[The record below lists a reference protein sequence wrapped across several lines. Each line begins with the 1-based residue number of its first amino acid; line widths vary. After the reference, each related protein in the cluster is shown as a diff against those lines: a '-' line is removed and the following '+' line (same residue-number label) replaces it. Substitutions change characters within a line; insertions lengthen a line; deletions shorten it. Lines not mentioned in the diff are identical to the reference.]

1 MAYISKHN
9 TRDGIKPIGSN
20 LHGTCS
26 TSASTAEK
34 SVSMSDF
41 DVLVEGV
48 TIHVYFSYS
57 NTAASP
63 QLKVGST
70 DAKPIRRN
78 GYSSVA
84 WDSGGVYSFTYHN
97 GYWYMNDQ
105 DAPPRRESSS
115 VYLNVPGNGQ
125 ASATVTVPTIEGYKF
140 VGIIGYRLMSSS
152 LHVYDLYPIDDT
164 RYYIGVENNFSAG
177 VAGTNYV
184 YLLYLPK

>member
-41 DVLVEGV
+41 NVLVEGV
-48 TIHVYFSYS
+48 TIHVYFSYTNS
-57 NTAASP
+57 AASP

-115 VYLNVPGNGQ
+115 VYLNVSGYGQ
-125 ASATVTVPTIEGYKF
+125 ASATVTVPTIEGYRF
-140 VGIIGYRLMSSS
+140 MGIIGHRLMASF
-152 LHVYDLYPIDDT
+152 LYAYNLYPIDDT
-164 RYYIGVENNFSAG
+164 SYYIGVQNNSSTGA
-177 VAGTNYV
+177 AGTNYV

>member
-26 TSASTAEK
+26 TSASTAVK

-41 DVLVEGV
+41 NVLVEGV
-48 TIHVYFSYS
+48 TIHVYFSS
-57 NTAASP
+57 TNSAASP

-84 WDSGGVYSFTYHN
+84 WDSGGVYSFTYHS
-97 GYWYMNDQ
+97 GYWVMNDQ
-105 DAPPRRESSS
+105 SAPAIRRSNS
-115 VYLNVPGNGQ
+115 VYLDVPGNGQ
-125 ASATVTVPTIEGYKF
+125 ASATVTVPTIEGYRF
-140 VGIIGYRLMSSS
+140 VGIVGQRLMASHLS
-152 LHVYDLYPIDDT
+152 VYDLYPIDDT
-164 RYYIGVENNFSAG
+164 SYYIAVQNNFAAG